1 MIKYNRTNL
10 GRLEHIVID
19 EAHLVLE
26 KFPQQMRVLMSGY
39 HDLFTVNEKQS
50 IAQFILFTTIWST
63 KLKTF
68 IDAYLLD
75 RVIITTN
82 KLEASHFGQ
91 TQQRV
96 RPQKRKD

>member
-1 MIKYNRTNL
+1 MIKYNRM
-10 GRLEHIVID
+10 VID

-26 KFPQQMRVLMSGY
+26 KFPQQMRVLMSRY
-39 HDLFTVNEKQS
+39 HDLLMVNEKQS
-50 IAQFILFTTIWST
+50 IAQFILFSSLWST